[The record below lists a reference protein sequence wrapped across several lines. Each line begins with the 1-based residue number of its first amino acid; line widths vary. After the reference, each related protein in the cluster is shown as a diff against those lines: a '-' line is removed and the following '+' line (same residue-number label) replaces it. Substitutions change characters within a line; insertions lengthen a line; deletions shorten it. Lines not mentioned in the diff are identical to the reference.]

1 MANSEKIP
9 IELLE
14 SSLKRIL
21 KQYGDEISEGTS
33 TAVKAVARNGAR
45 AVSRNA
51 SGTFGGTGK
60 YAKSWTYQ
68 VEESRNK
75 STATIHSTKPGLPH
89 LLENGHAKRG
99 GGRVMG
105 RVHIA
110 PVEAEIETALNTA
123 IEKAAQK

>member
-9 IELLE
+9 IDLLE
-14 SSLKRIL
+14 ASLKRIL
-21 KQYGDEISEGTS
+21 RQYGDEISEGTA

-45 AVSRNA
+45 AVNRNA
-51 SGTFGGTGK
+51 AGTFGGTGE

-75 STATIHSTKPGLPH
+75 STATIHSKKPGLPH

-110 PVEAEIETALNTA
+110 PVEAEVEKTLTTA
-123 IEKAAQK
+123 ITKAAQK